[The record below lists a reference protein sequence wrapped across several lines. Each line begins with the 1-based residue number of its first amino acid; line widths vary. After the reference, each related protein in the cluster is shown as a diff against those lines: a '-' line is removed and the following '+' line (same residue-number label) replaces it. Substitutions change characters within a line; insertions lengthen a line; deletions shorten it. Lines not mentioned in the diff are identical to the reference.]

1 MVEQDVSADAV
12 PAMDFNIDGILKKML
27 KLFNNPSAPVCKNLS
42 IDLIYIQLISCKIRI
57 GILFMSRMVSVSF
70 CVNIY

>member
-27 KLFNNPSAPVCKNLS
+27 KLFNNPSAPVRT
-42 IDLIYIQLISCKIRI
+42 IDLIYIQLISISY
-57 GILFMSRMVSVSF
+57 FF
-70 CVNIY
+70 W